1 MKITP
6 EKVQAVY
13 TMLLQ
18 MEPFSRWSLPAAN
31 RVTFACAPLKSR
43 RGDWDPNTK
52 TLRVSTVCIT
62 TFLGL
67 VGVVA
72 HEICHLR
79 QQIVCRDPAAN
90 GGHNKE
96 FHRMAAQI
104 CKEFPFLDFGHF

>member
-13 TMLLQ
+13 TMLLSL
-18 MEPFSRWSLPAAN
+18 EPFCNWSLPAAKSI
-31 RVTFACAPLKSR
+31 TFAVAPLTGR
-43 RGDWDPNTK
+43 RGDWCPISK
-52 TLRVSTVCIT
+52 TLRVSTHCIT

-72 HEICHLR
+72 HEMCHLR
-79 QQIVCRDPAAN
+79 QTLMRRDPEAN

-96 FHRMAAQI
+96 FERMAGQI
-104 CKEFPFLDFGHF
+104 CKEFPFDSGHF

>member
-1 MKITP
+1 MKITI
-6 EKVQAVY
+6 EKVRAVY

-18 MEPFSRWSLPAAN
+18 MEPFNRWSLPAEN
-31 RVTFACAPLKSR
+31 QITFALAPLTGR
-43 RGDWDPNTK
+43 RGDWDPNTH
-52 TLRVSTVCIT
+52 TLRVSTACIT

-72 HEICHLR
+72 HEICHIR
-79 QQIVCRDPAAN
+79 QQMIGRSPEAN

-96 FHRMAAQI
+96 FHRMAGQI